1 MSQGHELELEIEGR
15 SFRVQVQ
22 RIEGDRASVLVDGT
36 PVEVQIHDRSAAAA
50 KPAAPQPAPAPSPMA
65 AAAAPTP
72 KPAGGAGAPGDA
84 LRAMMPGVVTRLLVE
99 SGQQVAAGDVLL
111 VLEAMKME
119 NEIRSDRDATI
130 GTIHV
135 KAGQK
140 VATGDAMIDFA

>member
-36 PVEVQIHDRSAAAA
+36 PVEVQIHDRSAVAA
-50 KPAAPQPAPAPSPMA
+50 KPAAAQPAPAPPPMA

-72 KPAGGAGAPGDA
+72 KPAGGASAPGDA

-99 SGQQVAAGDVLL
+99 PGQQVAAGDVLL

-135 KAGQK
+135 QTGQK